1 MCVNSLSLFNTMNRK
16 VYVYVYYIML
26 FTVFWTEE
34 RINIEEDNNLKD
46 NSYTN
51 HELTKAIT

>member
-1 MCVNSLSLFNTMNRK
+1 MNRK